1 LFEELFEVLLLAI
14 QLGDLLLE
22 FLVLLHAVS
31 YTSLQLS
38 YLRVVEVLVIVLI
51 PLQTVHLTSER
62 NVVILSRSRCGVEC
76 YRSLRSVI
84 FNSFE

>member
-14 QLGDLLLE
+14 QFGDLFLE

-38 YLRVVEVLVIVLI
+38 DLCVVEVLVIVFI
-51 PLQTVHLTSER
+51 PLQTVHFTSER
-62 NVVILSRSRCGVEC
+62 NVVILSRSRCGVE
-76 YRSLRSVI
+76 YNRSLRSVI
-84 FNSFE
+84 FNGFE